1 MGRNFA
7 NPIPL
12 DDLPAVVNTRE
23 NLAGASLISKFQTTM
38 IFPDV
43 SSANLDV
50 YVEYVPHPVP
60 RGPHFVGTRGRAVSS
75 SSGLPGTKKPR
86 QTSTRPGTQ
95 VLGSMLLG
103 EHINTLCLLFICLL
117 L

>member
-7 NPIPL
+7 DPIPL
-12 DDLPAVVNTRE
+12 DDLPAVVNTGE
-23 NLAGASLISKFQTTM
+23 NLAGASLTSEFQTTT
-38 IFPDV
+38 IFPSV

-50 YVEYVPHPVP
+50 YAEYFPRLVPQAP
-60 RGPHFVGTRGRAVSS
+60 RTVGKRGRAADP

-103 EHINTLCLLFICLL
+103 EHINTLCLLFVCLL

>member
-7 NPIPL
+7 DPIPL
-12 DDLPAVVNTRE
+12 DDLPAVVNTGE
-23 NLAGASLISKFQTTM
+23 NLAGASLTSKSQAST
-38 IFPDV
+38 IFPGV
-43 SSANLDV
+43 SSVNLDV
-50 YVEYVPHPVP
+50 YAEYVPRPVP
-60 RGPHFVGTRGRAVSS
+60 RAPRTVGKRGRAAGP

-103 EHINTLCLLFICLL
+103 EHINTLCLLFVCLL

>member
-7 NPIPL
+7 DPIPL
-12 DDLPAVVNTRE
+12 DDCPANVEARDS
-23 NLAGASLISKFQTTM
+23 LAGASLTSKFQTTT
-38 IFPDV
+38 IFPGV

-50 YVEYVPHPVP
+50 YVEYVPRPVP
-60 RGPHFVGTRGRAVSS
+60 QAPRTVEKRGRAAGP
-75 SSGLPGTKKPR
+75 SSGLPGTKKPC

-103 EHINTLCLLFICLL
+103 EHINTLCLLFVCLL